1 MHVFPIYS
9 PWYSVWIQQT
19 FKTPCQVM
27 DCGEDIKKLII
38 YLLPDGSKLL
48 VVKRSVYYT
57 VQNEIDAIWEA
68 QSSVFPFISF
78 DEV

>member
-1 MHVFPIYS
+1 
-9 PWYSVWIQQT
+9 
-19 FKTPCQVM
+19 M